1 MGLKKNHVSTVK
13 DLKATFF
20 DLFSDHI
27 EELVEMIRLLATDKT
42 IDPVQIETLIFQRIV
57 MLNDTAS
64 SVKNV
69 VTDVSHLYS
78 ASGIKLKNNKSRVNV
93 SSDIERMQSNNN
105 SVGFPAESNREIS
118 TTMSPITNSSVTSNA
133 TLETMKQVVSTT
145 APVVSQPTTVPVIS
159 QPTTV
164 PVVSQPTTVPI
175 ISQPTTAPVISQPTT
190 VPVISQPTT
199 APVISQPTTV
209 PVVSQPTTAAPVS
222 NNNEKKVK
230 FVKKSSNKVK
240 AILVTNKQYGKLR
253 NSYASQFNLISAN
266 VGNMAVPSREKLE
279 SLMKKAS
286 SLYKEGKVSEAQALY
301 AEISKMN
308 KQLNKSDSKVL
319 IKAA

>member
-1 MGLKKNHVSTVK
+1 MGLKKNHVGTVK

-133 TLETMKQVVSTT
+133 TLGTMKQVVSTT
-145 APVVSQPTTVPVIS
+145 APVA
-159 QPTTV
+159 
-164 PVVSQPTTVPI
+164 
-175 ISQPTTAPVISQPTT
+175 SQPTTAPVISQPTT
-190 VPVISQPTT
+190 VPIISQPTTVPIISQPTT

>member
-1 MGLKKNHVSTVK
+1 
-13 DLKATFF
+13 
-20 DLFSDHI
+20 
-27 EELVEMIRLLATDKT
+27 
-42 IDPVQIETLIFQRIV
+42 
-57 MLNDTAS
+57 
-64 SVKNV
+64 
-69 VTDVSHLYS
+69 
-78 ASGIKLKNNKSRVNV
+78 
-93 SSDIERMQSNNN
+93 MQSNNN

-145 APVVSQPTTVPVIS
+145 APVVSQPTTVPV
-159 QPTTV
+159 
-164 PVVSQPTTVPI
+164 VSQPTTVPI

-190 VPVISQPTT
+190 VPIISQPTT

>member
-145 APVVSQPTTVPVIS
+145 APVVSQPTTVPV
-159 QPTTV
+159 
-164 PVVSQPTTVPI
+164 VSQPTTVPI

-190 VPVISQPTT
+190 VPIISQPTT

>member
-27 EELVEMIRLLATDKT
+27 EELVEMIKLLATDKT

-145 APVVSQPTTVPVIS
+145 APVVSQPTTVPV
-159 QPTTV
+159 
-164 PVVSQPTTVPI
+164 VSQPTT
-175 ISQPTTAPVISQPTT
+175 A
-190 VPVISQPTT
+190 PVISQPTT

-279 SLMKKAS
+279 FLMKKAS

>member
-133 TLETMKQVVSTT
+133 TLGTMKQVVSTT
-145 APVVSQPTTVPVIS
+145 APVAS

>member
-145 APVVSQPTTVPVIS
+145 APVVSQPTTVPV
-159 QPTTV
+159 
-164 PVVSQPTTVPI
+164 VSQPTTVPI

-190 VPVISQPTT
+190 VPIISQPTT

-308 KQLNKSDSKVL
+308 KQLNRSDSKVL

>member
-145 APVVSQPTTVPVIS
+145 APVVS